1 MVGEALEAV
10 AACRLSGSAGTTGFL
25 GAGFEVAAAAL
36 LALRDLEEPLAGAMA
51 RKD

>member
-25 GAGFEVAAAAL
+25 GAAFEVAAAAWL
-36 LALRDLEEPLAGAMA
+36 TLRDLEEPLAGAMA